1 MKKYQLLM
9 AKIARALKPSGK
21 LFVHIFTHQTT
32 AYDFEEGW
40 MNTQFLLWWN
50 DAIRRSALVLPK
62 GLEA

>member
-1 MKKYQLLM
+1 MKNHEFLM

-21 LFVHIFTHQTT
+21 LFVHIFAHQTT

-40 MNTQFLLWWN
+40 MSTQFLLWWN
-50 DAIRRSALVLPK
+50 DDIRKSALVLPK